1 MKVGIRDI
9 AERAGVSVAT
19 VSNALNGRQGV
30 SREISE
36 KIVRIAEE
44 LGYRKTKKTE
54 TKAHIRLVMFKR
66 HGLVVGDTQFFAELT
81 EGIEQGCQEE
91 KAELVISQIQKGKDP
106 DYIEKIERICADEC
120 QGVLLLSTEL
130 EKEDL
135 GLFRQCRSPLLIVD
149 NLFRH
154 ERVHCVVMNNYD
166 AGYQATEALIAQG
179 HREIGHIT
187 SSTEFNNMRYRR
199 KGFEAAMRAAG
210 LPVQEEFCW
219 KVRPTIDGAYQD
231 ARRLLEQRVKLPT
244 AFFAGNDIMAVG
256 CMRAFQEA
264 GVRMPEELSVIGMDD
279 TFLCQAST
287 PPLSTIRVHRREMG
301 RIAVNLLLH
310 TVPLAHSSVVK
321 TELGVDLIER
331 GSVAAPCR

>member
-1 MKVGIRDI
+1 
-9 AERAGVSVAT
+9 
-19 VSNALNGRQGV
+19 
-30 SREISE
+30 
-36 KIVRIAEE
+36 
-44 LGYRKTKKTE
+44 
-54 TKAHIRLVMFKR
+54 
-66 HGLVVGDTQFFAELT
+66 
-81 EGIEQGCQEE
+81 
-91 KAELVISQIQKGKDP
+91 
-106 DYIEKIERICADEC
+106 
-120 QGVLLLSTEL
+120 
-130 EKEDL
+130 
-135 GLFRQCRSPLLIVD
+135 
-149 NLFRH
+149 
-154 ERVHCVVMNNYD
+154 
-166 AGYQATEALIAQG
+166 
-179 HREIGHIT
+179 
-187 SSTEFNNMRYRR
+187 MRYRR